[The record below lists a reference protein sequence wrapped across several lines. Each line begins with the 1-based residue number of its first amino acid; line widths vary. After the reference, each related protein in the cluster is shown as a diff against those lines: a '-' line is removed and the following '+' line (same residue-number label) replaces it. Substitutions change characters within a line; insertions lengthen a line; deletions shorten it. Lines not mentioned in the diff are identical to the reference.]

1 MHLMRQLRRFLPVL
15 QWLPYYKR
23 NYLSGDLSAGFTIG
37 VLLIPQGMA
46 YALIAGLPPV
56 YGLYA
61 SIVPQ
66 IIYAI
71 FGTSRQLSVA
81 PVAMDSL
88 LVAAG
93 VSVMAT
99 EGTDTYIAFAI
110 LLAFFMGLF
119 QVVLGVFR
127 MGFITNL
134 LSKPVI
140 SGFTSAAA
148 LIIGLNQLKYL
159 FGIELV
165 KSNRVYEILWNTLV
179 KVDETHWLTMAIG
192 VGGILVIYGFKKLN
206 KKIPG
211 ALLAV
216 GIGIVLV
223 YSLGL
228 HQNGV
233 DIVRTIPQ
241 GLPALKFPD
250 FSLGQWSELIPLAL
264 TISVVAFMEA
274 FSVAK
279 ALETKKKDYQV
290 DANQELIGLGAAN
303 LIGSLFQ
310 SYPVT
315 GGFSRSAVN
324 LESGANTPL
333 ASVFSA
339 AVVVITLLFL
349 TPLFYYLPTA
359 ILASVI
365 MVSIVNLVD
374 LKYSIRLFKEDK
386 VAFALL
392 MVTFL
397 VTITFSMVPGI
408 ISGVVLSILILLY
421 HMAYPHIAVLG
432 RIKGQNVFRNV
443 KRFSDLE
450 IWKDKLIM
458 RVDAPVTFIN
468 IQYIKDYI
476 IREVEGNPQIKQV
489 IIDASAISHVDASA
503 VQGIIELIRTLN
515 EHKIQFLIAEVVGP
529 VRDSMFKTR
538 LMEEIGFENIYLT
551 LNDALESEGR
561 LAHRRR
567 ARAVQHND

>member
-1 MHLMRQLRRFLPVL
+1 MRQLRKFFPVL
-15 QWLPYYKR
+15 QWLPYYR
-23 NYLSGDLSAGFTIG
+23 RAHLNGDLSAGFTVG

-61 SIVPQ
+61 AIVPQ
-66 IIYAI
+66 LIYAI

-119 QVVLGVFR
+119 QLLLGVFR

-159 FGIELV
+159 LGIELE
-165 KSNRVYEILWNTLV
+165 KSNRVYEIIWYTIQRL
-179 KVDETHWLTMAIG
+179 DETHWLTLVIG
-192 VGGILVIYGFKKLN
+192 VVGIIVIYGLKQVSRKA
-206 KKIPG
+206 PG
-211 ALLAV
+211 ALAAV
-216 GIGIVLV
+216 VIGIVLV
-223 YSLGL
+223 YTMNL
-228 HQNGV
+228 HEKGV
-233 DIVRTIPQ
+233 DIVKAIPE
-241 GLPALKFPD
+241 GLPAFTLPD
-250 FSLGQWSELIPLAL
+250 FSLGRWGELVPLAL

-274 FSVAK
+274 YSVAK
-279 ALETKKKDYQV
+279 ALETRKKDHQV

-310 SYPVT
+310 AYPVT

-324 LESGANTPL
+324 FESGANTPL

-339 AVVVITLLFL
+339 TLVVITLLFL

-359 ILASVI
+359 ILAAVI
-365 MVSIVNLVD
+365 MVAIVSLVD
-374 LKYSIRLFKEDK
+374 MKYAIRLFKEDK
-386 VAFALL
+386 MAFVLL

-397 VTITFSMVPGI
+397 VTMSFSMVPGI

-432 RIKGQNVFRNV
+432 RIKGQTVFRNV
-443 KRFSDLE
+443 KRFSDLDL
-450 IWKDKLIM
+450 WKDKLIM

-468 IQYIKDYI
+468 IQYIRDYI
-476 IREVEGNPQIKQV
+476 LREVDSNPQIRQV
-489 IIDASAISHVDASA
+489 VIDASAISHVDASA
-503 VQGIIELIRTLN
+503 VQGIIELIKTLKDR
-515 EHKIQFLIAEVVGP
+515 EIRFLITEVVGP

-551 LNDALESEGR
+551 LNDALESEGK
-561 LAHRRR
+561 LANRRK